1 MPPARRA
8 AIDVDKVL
16 QKPLKDISAV
26 ELIHALSR
34 DDLVSARPIISDK
47 KKYELWIDET
57 IVVNIPLADLLQRV
71 KGEKKKLEL
80 EPQPGLQLEDPFG
93 ERPGPAVDQLVSRIA
108 DAVEARLSARLGGR

>member
-1 MPPARRA
+1 VPPARRA

-34 DDLVSARPIISDK
+34 DDLASARSLVSDK
-47 KKYELWIDET
+47 KKYELWTDET
-57 IVVNIPLADLLQRV
+57 VVIEIPLADLLDRI

-80 EPQPGLQLEDPFG
+80 EVPPWFRFEDPLAG
-93 ERPGPAVDQLVSRIA
+93 PGMVSDQLVSRIA
-108 DAVEARLSARLGGR
+108 DAVEARLSSRGGGR